1 MRRTTARSRRLLPWL
16 VGTVM
21 LFVLGVLPRS
31 HAVVCLARLGLVAAE
46 TAAAAERTAPHC
58 SCCEHRTKPA
68 LPAVPT
74 ERSPGERR
82 VGAHCPPG
90 CCVDLQADLE
100 IGPVPRAD
108 LPPMPALVAIA
119 PFADERR
126 VASTDHDDSAWNF
139 DTGPPRT
146 DARTALRGTVVLRL

>member
-21 LFVLGVLPRS
+21 LFVLGALPRN
-31 HAVVCLARLGLVAAE
+31 HAVVCLARLGLVTTE
-46 TAAAAERTAPHC
+46 STAAVERTTPHC
-58 SCCEHRTKPA
+58 SCCAPA
-68 LPAVPT
+68 AATPRPVVPS